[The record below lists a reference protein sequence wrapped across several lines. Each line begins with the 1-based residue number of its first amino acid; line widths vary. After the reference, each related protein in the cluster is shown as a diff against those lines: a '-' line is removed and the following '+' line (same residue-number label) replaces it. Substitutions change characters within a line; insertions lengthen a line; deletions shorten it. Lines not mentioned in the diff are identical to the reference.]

1 MMPPMMRAISEIRA
15 LPPHIDSN
23 IARCRVMLS
32 CFAMT
37 ALLLDPSRPPMLVWI
52 GSHHMLLRD
61 HTLGIVTLSAH
72 LLYSSIVYLLVRQ
85 CVPRPGLAVVTTA
98 ADVLFAA
105 AIGLATE
112 GVGSPF
118 FVFFTFA
125 LVALG
130 FRAGFRSVMLVAG
143 ISVVLYL
150 SMILVSAP
158 DDLGFC
164 ITRTVHLAIIG
175 YLIGYLGQQRLNLEQ
190 ELAELA
196 AAERSTR
203 IARELHDGCVQT
215 LAAVN
220 IKLATCAELLRRG
233 QADDV
238 LAELA
243 GLRKRVNVE
252 HDSLRAYMRSL
263 TRVRSRQAR
272 AKQPL
277 VEHQTDTKFS
287 VNVNFAGSGT
297 VLDEV
302 LQILREGIRNVR
314 RHAQANSAAVTVR
327 SDGAQ
332 VFVEI
337 DDDGVGFAGEVEEP
351 WTIASRVRELG
362 GRLRINNGPSSG
374 AHLEIN
380 LAQADP
386 LGAMLKA

>member
-1 MMPPMMRAISEIRA
+1 MPPIIRAISEIRA
-15 LPPHIDSN
+15 LPPRIDSN
-23 IARCRVMLS
+23 IARCRLMLS
-32 CFAMT
+32 CFAMA
-37 ALLLDPSRPPMLVWI
+37 ALLLEPSRPQLLAWI
-52 GSHHMLLRD
+52 GSHHMLLPD
-61 HTLGIVTLSAH
+61 HMLGIAMLSAH

-85 CVPRPGLAVVTTA
+85 RIQRPRLVVATTG

-105 AIGLATE
+105 AIGFATE

-125 LVALG
+125 LVAVG
-130 FRAGFRSVMLVAG
+130 FRAGFRPVMLVAG
-143 ISVVLYL
+143 ISLALYL
-150 SMILVSAP
+150 SMMRISAP
-158 DDLGFC
+158 DDLSFFIMRAVYLG
-164 ITRTVHLAIIG
+164 IIG

-220 IKLATCAELLRRG
+220 VKLATCAELLRRG
-233 QADDV
+233 QTDDV

-252 HDSLRAYMRSL
+252 HDSVRAYMRSL
-263 TRVRSRQAR
+263 TRLRSRQAR

-314 RHAQANSAAVTVR
+314 NHAHANSAAVTVR
-327 SDGAQ
+327 SDGVQ
-332 VFVEI
+332 VLVKI
-337 DDDGVGFAGEVEEP
+337 DDDGVGFEGEVEEP

-362 GRLRINNGPSSG
+362 GRLRINNGSSAG

-386 LGAMLKA
+386 LGALLKA